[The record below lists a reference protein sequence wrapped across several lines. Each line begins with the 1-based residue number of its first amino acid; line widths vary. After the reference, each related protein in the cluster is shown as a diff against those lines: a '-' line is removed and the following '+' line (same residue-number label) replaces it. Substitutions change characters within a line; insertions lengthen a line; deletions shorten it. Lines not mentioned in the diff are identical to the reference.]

1 MNDSE
6 LEALL
11 LDIES
16 DRVERKAS
24 LSDSDRLAQAICA
37 FANDLPNHGKPGIV
51 FVGVNDD
58 GSCADLPV
66 NDELLLRLA
75 QYKENGNI
83 YPFPS
88 IVVEKRTVGACTFAA
103 VTVHPSDSPPV
114 RFRGRVWIR
123 VGPQRAI
130 ATEEEL
136 RRLSEKRRLRNLPYD
151 LTTVSNATQDDLDLD
166 LFCRTYL
173 PASVSPETLADNC
186 RDTVLQ
192 LQSLRFLSSGAD
204 VKPTIVGLLVSGTD
218 PREFIPCAY
227 VQFIRFDGNEITDP
241 IKDQREIDGPLPD
254 VLRMLEEVID
264 ANIATS
270 LDTSGP
276 IQVPRPDY
284 PVGALRQLVRN
295 ALQHRTYEGT
305 HAPVRVQWFSDRIE
319 IHSPGGPFGQV
330 TRENFG
336 HPSITD
342 YRNPNISEAMKN
354 LGYVQRF
361 GMGIAL
367 ARKELADNMNPTLAY
382 EIEETQVL
390 AIVRRRR

>member
-1 MNDSE
+1 MR
-6 LEALL
+6 APG
-11 LDIES
+11 
-16 DRVERKAS
+16 DRGAS
-24 LSDSDRLAQAICA
+24 
-37 FANDLPNHGKPGIV
+37 
-51 FVGVNDD
+51 
-58 GSCADLPV
+58 
-66 NDELLLRLA
+66 
-75 QYKENGNI
+75 
-83 YPFPS
+83 
-88 IVVEKRTVGACTFAA
+88 
-103 VTVHPSDSPPV
+103 
-114 RFRGRVWIR
+114 
-123 VGPQRAI
+123 
-130 ATEEEL
+130 
-136 RRLSEKRRLRNLPYD
+136 RRSRDLPYD
-151 LTTVSNATQDDLDLD
+151 LTTVTNATQDDLDLD
-166 LFCRTYL
+166 LFRQTYL

-186 RDTVLQ
+186 RDTELQ
-192 LQSLRFLSSGAD
+192 LQSLRFLSAD
-204 VKPTIVGLLVSGTD
+204 AEAKPTVVGLLVCGTD
-218 PREFIPCAY
+218 PRAYVPGAY

-367 ARKELADNMNPTLAY
+367 ARKELADNMNPELAY
-382 EIEETQVL
+382 EVEDSHVL
-390 AIVRRRR
+390 AIVRSRR